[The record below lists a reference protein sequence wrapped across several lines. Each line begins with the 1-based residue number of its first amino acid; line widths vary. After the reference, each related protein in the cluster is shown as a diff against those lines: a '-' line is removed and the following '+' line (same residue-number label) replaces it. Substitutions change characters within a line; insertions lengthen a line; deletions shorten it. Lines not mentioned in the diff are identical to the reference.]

1 MPYQSTP
8 EDRKWAYA
16 LGFVYVVLAI
26 VLAVML
32 FKIWPPT
39 PWPKDAELNEDEVLA
54 KNLGYC
60 ECAPTP
66 TPTAS
71 STPASASSVAAVV
84 SPAPSPAASAVISP
98 AAAPSPPVAAS
109 PAASPVVSPSPSPS
123 PTTKPKSDALATMPI
138 TFFGWSKCT
147 SFDERLILLVIV
159 AGMLGAFVHG
169 STSLAD
175 YIGNDRFSRSWTW
188 FYLLRPVIGMAL
200 ALVFYFVI
208 RGGFLTTS
216 GGAKDIN
223 PYGIAAL
230 AGMVGMFSKQA
241 TDKLGEV
248 FGTLFRSAAGQ
259 GDDQRDNP
267 LKPKTGLITIEKID
281 PTQVD
286 AGTTGVSIKVTGTNF
301 ADTAK
306 VWLDDKPQPT
316 TFESATSLV
325 AKIPD
330 ALTAKPATFKLKVV
344 NSDEAE
350 SPPVDFKV
358 TAPGTSGPAGT
369 PGQQPVHGE
378 ETGDDDAID
387 GCDVELETDTPD
399 EALPITEGGVK

>member
-1 MPYQSTP
+1 M
-8 EDRKWAYA
+8 
-16 LGFVYVVLAI
+16 
-26 VLAVML
+26 
-32 FKIWPPT
+32 
-39 PWPKDAELNEDEVLA
+39 
-54 KNLGYC
+54 
-60 ECAPTP
+60 
-66 TPTAS
+66 
-71 STPASASSVAAVV
+71 
-84 SPAPSPAASAVISP
+84 
-98 AAAPSPPVAAS
+98 
-109 PAASPVVSPSPSPS
+109 
-123 PTTKPKSDALATMPI
+123 
-138 TFFGWSKCT
+138 
-147 SFDERLILLVIV
+147 
-159 AGMLGAFVHG
+159 HG

-259 GDDQRDNP
+259 GDDQREDP
-267 LKPKTGLITIEKID
+267 LKPKTGPAIEKID

-286 AGTTGVSIKVTGTNF
+286 AGTKSVSIKVTGTSF
-301 ADTAK
+301 AETAK
-306 VWLDDKPQPT
+306 VWLDDKPQQT
-316 TFESATSLV
+316 MFESATSLV

-330 ALTAKPATFKLKVV
+330 ALTAASVTFKLKVV
-344 NSDEAE
+344 NSDDAE
-350 SPPVDFKV
+350 STPVEFKVVAPGSSGAAAATGAQPVD
-358 TAPGTSGPAGT
+358 
-369 PGQQPVHGE
+369 GE
-378 ETGDDDAID
+378 GSDDDAID
-387 GCDVELETDTPD
+387 GCDVELEADTPD

>member
-1 MPYQSTP
+1 M
-8 EDRKWAYA
+8 
-16 LGFVYVVLAI
+16 
-26 VLAVML
+26 
-32 FKIWPPT
+32 
-39 PWPKDAELNEDEVLA
+39 
-54 KNLGYC
+54 
-60 ECAPTP
+60 
-66 TPTAS
+66 
-71 STPASASSVAAVV
+71 
-84 SPAPSPAASAVISP
+84 
-98 AAAPSPPVAAS
+98 
-109 PAASPVVSPSPSPS
+109 
-123 PTTKPKSDALATMPI
+123 
-138 TFFGWSKCT
+138 
-147 SFDERLILLVIV
+147 
-159 AGMLGAFVHG
+159 HG

-259 GDDQRDNP
+259 GDDQREDP
-267 LKPKTGLITIEKID
+267 LKPKIGPAIEKID

-286 AGTTGVSIKVTGTNF
+286 AGTKSVSIKVTGTSF
-301 ADTAK
+301 AETAK
-306 VWLDDKPQPT
+306 VWLDDKPQQT
-316 TFESATSLV
+316 MFESATSLV

-330 ALTAKPATFKLKVV
+330 ALTAAPVTFKLKVV
-344 NSDEAE
+344 NSDDAE
-350 SPPVDFKV
+350 STPVEFKVVAPGSSGAAAATGAQPVD
-358 TAPGTSGPAGT
+358 
-369 PGQQPVHGE
+369 GE
-378 ETGDDDAID
+378 GSDDDAID
-387 GCDVELETDTPD
+387 GCDVELEADTPD